1 MSAMGE
7 RFLLLEDT
15 ADALD
20 VIDPELARQFRL
32 VNGLPYPGLGGLAR
46 PERLDPTWRVAA
58 GHAASIDEGRDGIRV
73 DCSCGDWHVEVGW
86 GEIDDLVVAARAHF
100 GTEGGPILDAD
111 AARGHEPGAA
121 DAPPIRRWVS

>member
-32 VNGLPYPGLGGLAR
+32 VNGLPYPGLGGVPL
-46 PERLDPTWRVAA
+46 PERLDPSWRMGA
-58 GHAASIDEGRDGIRV
+58 GHAASIDESPDGIRV
-73 DCSCGDWHVEVGW
+73 DCSCGGWHASVGW
-86 GEIDDLVVAARAHF
+86 DEIDDLVVAARAHF
-100 GTEGGPILDAD
+100 GMEGGPILNAD
-111 AARGHEPGAA
+111 AGRSDETGAA
-121 DAPPIRRWVS
+121 GPPPIRRWVS